1 MGLWEIQPQIILL
14 VSAFAIGLVTGLFFD
29 IYRRFRNL
37 ISPGPYLTAF
47 GDLCFWSIITVIT
60 FIALLELSSGQVR
73 GYVFFCIA
81 TGVFFYLH
89 FFSPHVI
96 NFFVLLNIYTTR
108 IIKMI
113 YFLTAKVKKLKVF
126 SLLKRIWLDAK
137 RIYSKI
143 KKK

>member
-1 MGLWEIQPQIILL
+1 MYFSVL
-14 VSAFAIGLVTGLFFD
+14 
-29 IYRRFRNL
+29 
-37 ISPGPYLTAF
+37 
-47 GDLCFWSIITVIT
+47 
-60 FIALLELSSGQVR
+60 LLE
-73 GYVFFCIA
+73 C
-81 TGVFFYLH
+81 FFYLH